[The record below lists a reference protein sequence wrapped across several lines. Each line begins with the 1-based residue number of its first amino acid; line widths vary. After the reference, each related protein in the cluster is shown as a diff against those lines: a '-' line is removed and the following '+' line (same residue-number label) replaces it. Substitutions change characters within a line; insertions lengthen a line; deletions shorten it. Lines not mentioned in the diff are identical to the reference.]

1 MIITLVPSNTLP
13 MCLIL
18 INTDLCITEVLHSRQ
33 ILSKCC
39 QCCLCGVIVAFIFGI
54 AHDGLGQ
61 LIPYKHQYIST
72 WGFNTHWSV
81 YQYLG
86 IQYSLISLLLPG
98 DSILTDQSIITWGFN
113 THWSVYQYLGIQYSL
128 ISLSVPGDSK
138 LTDQSIIT
146 WGFNTHWSVYH
157 YLGIQYSLIGLS
169 LPLGINT
176 HWLVY
181 HYLHGITIHT
191 THSVSLP
198 TWNHYSDKSIPKGR
212 PITSWQLSWWSTA
225 LSLALFQATESSLV
239 SKYWYHG
246 K

>member
-98 DSILTDQSIITWGFN
+98 DSILTDQSISTWGF
-113 THWSVYQYLGIQYSL
+113 
-128 ISLSVPGDSK
+128 K
-138 LTDQSIIT
+138 
-146 WGFNTHWSVYH
+146 THWSVYH

-191 THSVSLP
+191 TQCIITYMESLLTQCIITYMESLLTLVYHYLHGITTHTSVSLP
-198 TWNHYSDKSIPKGR
+198 TWNHYSHHTVYHYLHG
-212 PITSWQLSWWSTA
+212 ITTHTSV
-225 LSLALFQATESSLV
+225 SLPTWNHYS
-239 SKYWYHG
+239 H
-246 K
+246 